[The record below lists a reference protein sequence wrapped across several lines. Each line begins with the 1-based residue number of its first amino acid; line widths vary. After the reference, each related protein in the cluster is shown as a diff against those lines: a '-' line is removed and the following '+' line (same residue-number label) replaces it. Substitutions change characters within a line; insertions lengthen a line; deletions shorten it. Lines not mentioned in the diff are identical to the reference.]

1 MSRVSRLLKRSL
13 DILLSLIAMVLL
25 LPIFLF
31 LCFLVYLSSP
41 GSIFYR
47 QIRVGEGG
55 IHYQIYKFRSMYE
68 NSEKDTGPIWASL
81 DDERITPIG
90 KVMRRFH
97 IDEIPQFFN
106 VLIGDMS
113 IVGPRPER
121 PEIIEKIMKE
131 IPDYLSRTK
140 IKPGITGW
148 AQLNGTYDNN
158 IDDVSIKLQNDC
170 YYIENFSLS
179 FDIKIL
185 FVIIIRRT
193 VSITQPL

>member
-1 MSRVSRLLKRSL
+1 MSREHRLLKRSL

-25 LPIFLF
+25 LPIFLM
-31 LCFLVYLSSP
+31 LGVLVYFSSP
-41 GSIFYR
+41 GSILYR
-47 QIRVGEGG
+47 QIRVGERG

-68 NSEKDTGPIWASL
+68 NSEEHTGPIWASL
-81 DDERITPIG
+81 DDKRITPIG
-90 KVMRRFH
+90 KIMRRFH

-179 FDIKIL
+179 FDVKIL
-185 FVIIIRRT
+185 FLTLIR
-193 VSITQPL
+193 VLKGKGV

>member
-1 MSRVSRLLKRSL
+1 MSKENKLLKRSL
-13 DILLSLIAMVLL
+13 DVLLSLIAMVLL
-25 LPIFLF
+25 SPIFLL
-31 LCFLVYLSSP
+31 LCILVYFSSP

-47 QIRVGEGG
+47 QIRVGERG

-68 NSEKDTGPIWASL
+68 NSERDTGPIWASL
-81 DDERITPIG
+81 DDKRITKVG
-90 KVMRRFH
+90 KVIRRFH
-97 IDEIPQFFN
+97 LDEIPQFFN

-140 IKPGITGW
+140 MKPGITGW

-185 FVIIIRRT
+185 FLTLIR
-193 VSITQPL
+193 VLKGKGV

>member
-1 MSRVSRLLKRSL
+1 MSKENKLLKRTL
-13 DILLSLIAMVLL
+13 DVLLSLIAMVLL
-25 LPIFLF
+25 SPIFLL
-31 LCFLVYLSSP
+31 LCILVYFSSP

-47 QIRVGEGG
+47 QIRVGERG

-68 NSEKDTGPIWASL
+68 NSERDTGPIWASL
-81 DDERITPIG
+81 DDKRITKVG
-90 KVMRRFH
+90 KVIRRFH
-97 IDEIPQFFN
+97 LDEIPQFFN

-140 IKPGITGW
+140 MKPGITGW

-185 FVIIIRRT
+185 FLTLIR
-193 VSITQPL
+193 VLKGKGV

>member
-1 MSRVSRLLKRSL
+1 MSRENRLLKRSL

-25 LPIFLF
+25 LPIFLM
-31 LCFLVYLSSP
+31 LCGLVYFSSP

-47 QIRVGEGG
+47 QIRVGERG

-81 DDERITPIG
+81 DDKRITPIG
-90 KVMRRFH
+90 KIMRKFH

-131 IPDYLSRTK
+131 IPNYLSRTK

-185 FVIIIRRT
+185 FLTLIR
-193 VSITQPL
+193 VLKGKGV

>member
-1 MSRVSRLLKRSL
+1 MSRVSSLLKRSL

-31 LCFLVYLSSP
+31 LCVFVYFSSQ

-47 QIRVGEGG
+47 QIRVGKEGM
-55 IHYQIYKFRSMYE
+55 HYQIYKFRSMYKD
-68 NSEKDTGPIWASL
+68 SEKDTGPIWASL

-90 KVMRRFH
+90 RFMRKFH
-97 IDEIPQFFN
+97 LDEIPQFIN

-148 AQLNGTYDNN
+148 AQLHGTYDNN
-158 IDDVSIKLQNDC
+158 IQDVNMKLENDC
-170 YYIENFSLS
+170 YYIENFSLL

-185 FVIIIRRT
+185 FLTLIRIIKGKGI
-193 VSITQPL
+193 

>member
-1 MSRVSRLLKRSL
+1 MSRENRLLKRSL
-13 DILLSLIAMVLL
+13 DILLSLIAMMLL
-25 LPIFLF
+25 LPIFLI
-31 LCFLVYLSSP
+31 LCVLVYFSSP
-41 GSIFYR
+41 GSILYR
-47 QIRVGEGG
+47 QIRVGERG

-68 NSEKDTGPIWASL
+68 NSEEHTGPIWASL
-81 DDERITPIG
+81 DDKRITPIG
-90 KVMRRFH
+90 KIMRRFH

-121 PEIIEKIMKE
+121 PEIIENIMKE
-131 IPDYLSRTK
+131 IPNYLSRTK

-185 FVIIIRRT
+185 FLTLIRVLKGRG
-193 VSITQPL
+193 V